1 MRGESRN
8 LQAAVRLN
16 ASSIWIEVI
25 QRIAS
30 LRSKIAEQTGQD
42 CDNPLRATGY
52 AIDATYRYAC
62 KIDGGGQRDRDIE
75 AQLILLWNAVAIAIR
90 RLDPDLAQMCAFVD
104 QFVGDLAAID
114 TPDFRRR
121 MARVCADY
129 PAPLTLVDH
138 LVPEDAIDDTGV
150 VPIQAARRTS
160 RAATCDRASEN

>member
-75 AQLILLWNAVAIAIR
+75 ASQSPYVGSIR
-90 RLDPDLAQMCAFVD
+90 ISHKC
-104 QFVGDLAAID
+104 
-114 TPDFRRR
+114 
-121 MARVCADY
+121 
-129 PAPLTLVDH
+129 APLSTSLWV
-138 LVPEDAIDDTGV
+138 
-150 VPIQAARRTS
+150 TS
-160 RAATCDRASEN
+160 RRSIRQISGGEWPASAPTTPHPSP